1 VRKDRIAV
9 ASTATAG
16 IILAVV
22 LAGMVTWLSYRHY
35 VRADW
40 TSSKIYSLSE
50 KTKNVLKGIK
60 DEVRV
65 VVLMTPTTPLFTE
78 TKELLSRYEAVC
90 PTLKVEFIDPE
101 RDPLRTKQLA
111 QEFGVSAANTVVFAA
126 EGRKKYVT
134 SDQLADYDYSGMQMG
149 QPPKL
154 KGFKGEEQFTS
165 AILGV
170 VSPKVPKVYF
180 VTGHGEHDPDS
191 AAEDGM
197 SQLKELLKRDNLEV
211 AKATLLSGSAPAD
224 CDLLVIAGPRTPFTD
239 AEKSALSGYL
249 GKGGRALVLLDPVLG
264 AQSRPSGLEDFV
276 KGYGVQVNSDLVVDP
291 SKQLPFF
298 SVAAV
303 YVDQFRSHPVVDG
316 MQGLAVLLPIARSVT
331 TATAQGAS
339 STILL
344 TTSDQGWGQR
354 NLAANAAGQLEIKKA
369 TGDTPGP
376 VPLGVAAQSEKDKD
390 KGWRLVVFGNSAFAA
405 NQYLANAG
413 NVNLG
418 LNAINWLAKQEQALG
433 IAPRSPEQVQ
443 LFLSAKQMRT
453 IFLISLV
460 GLPGL
465 AIALGVTVWW
475 RRRH

>member
-1 VRKDRIAV
+1 MRKDRIVV
-9 ASTATAG
+9 ASSATAG
-16 IILAVV
+16 IILAVA

-40 TSSKIYSLSE
+40 TSSKIYSLSD

-60 DEVRV
+60 EEVRV

-90 PTLKVEFIDPE
+90 PKLKVEFIDPE

-165 AILGV
+165 AVLGV
-170 VSPKVPKVYF
+170 VSAKVPKVYF
-180 VTGHGEHDPDS
+180 VTGHGERDPDS
-191 AAEDGM
+191 AAEDGL

-239 AEKSALSGYL
+239 AEKSALAAYL
-249 GKGGRALVLLDPVLG
+249 EKGGRALVLLDPVLG
-264 AQSRPSGLEDFV
+264 AQQRPSGLEEFV
-276 KGYGVQVNSDLVVDP
+276 KGFGVQVNSDLVIDP
-291 SKQLPFF
+291 ARKLPYFDL
-298 SVAAV
+298 SAV
-303 YVDQFRSHPVVDG
+303 YVTDFRSHPAVAG
-316 MQGLAVLLPIARSVT
+316 LQGLAVLLPVARSVT
-331 TATAQGAS
+331 TTTAPGAT

-344 TTSDQGWGQR
+344 TTSDKGWGETDLDR
-354 NLAANAAGQLEIKKA
+354 LLKNGQAEKDAK
-369 TGDTPGP
+369 DTPGP

-390 KGWRLVVFGNSAFAA
+390 GGWRLVVFGNSAFAA
-405 NQYLANAG
+405 NAQVANAG